1 MKTINEE
8 AASGVKLKVVSTLYY
23 PGFTADDVSTR
34 CKDAKTNKP
43 VNQRAKFLPYLVR
56 SNWRTCHFAEQQG
69 FACADTFAG
78 FMAADYDSN
87 GDGQIDREALRYR
100 LALRASSKPQAT
112 DRPACPMLSGL
123 RALELHYRHNSE
135 CRGGR
140 QGWE

>member
-1 MKTINEE
+1 MSILPAPTSEVWPGHLLTLW
-8 AASGVKLKVVSTLYY
+8 ADAS
-23 PGFTADDVSTR
+23 PAR
-34 CKDAKTNKP
+34 
-43 VNQRAKFLPYLVR
+43 R
-56 SNWRTCHFAEQQG
+56 
-69 FACADTFAG
+69 
-78 FMAADYDSN
+78 
-87 GDGQIDREALRYR
+87 REALRYR